1 MQPLPRL
8 LRYCRMISR
17 QPLHGSD
24 RDRPDSDDAAAGAV
38 STRHDAG
45 AQYDSDSMPALQ
57 RFAVEGSDHWPG
69 AAATAAAIARL
80 RPPRQ
85 PLRRPPGERVEGSDR
100 RRRRALAGGGDS
112 SQVEGRDRRWR
123 RAIAGEG
130 IMGREQI
137 CDSGSG
143 DRDSDRDCSPPV
155 TQAAAATVTS
165 QPELTSW

>member
-1 MQPLPRL
+1 MARTVTDPTRMMPLPAPSALGTMQALSTTRIQ
-8 LRYCRMISR
+8 CRHFKGLQWRGAITG
-17 QPLHGSD
+17 QVPPL
-24 RDRPDSDDAAAGAV
+24 P
-38 STRHDAG
+38 
-45 AQYDSDSMPALQ
+45 PPPL
-57 RFAVEGSDHWPG
+57 
-69 AAATAAAIARL
+69 L

-130 IMGREQI
+130 ITGREQI